1 MAFQILLN
9 IGLAFIWML
18 LRNEYTM
25 VEFMLGFI
33 VGLALLYVLRRFLAF
48 DFYFRRVIAVFKLL
62 ILFTYKLILSN
73 IDVTKIVLSP
83 KMKSNIQPGI
93 IAVPTKLR
101 TDWEV
106 TLLANLI
113 SLTPG
118 TLTMNFSED
127 GRTLYV
133 HSIHVPDKEAAIKEI
148 HESFERAIMEVT
160 H

>member
-1 MAFQILLN
+1 MAFQIILN
-9 IGLAFIWML
+9 IGLALIWML

-25 VEFMLGFI
+25 VEFTLGYI
-33 VGLALLYVLRRFLAF
+33 VGLILLYVLRRFLYF
-48 DFYFRRVIAVFKLL
+48 DFYFRRVIAIFKLL
-62 ILFTYKLILSN
+62 ILFTYKLVLSN

-83 KMKSNIQPGI
+83 KMDIQPGI
-93 IAVPTKLR
+93 IAVPTKLK

-118 TLTMNFSED
+118 TLTMNFSEN
-127 GRTLYV
+127 GRILYV
-133 HSIHVPDKEAAIKEI
+133 HSVNVPDKEKAIKEI

>member
-25 VEFMLGFI
+25 IEFALGYI
-33 VGLALLYVLRRFLAF
+33 VGLALLYVLRRFLHF

-62 ILFTYKLILSN
+62 ILFLYKLILSN
-73 IDVTKIVLSP
+73 VDMIKIVLSP
-83 KMKSNIQPGI
+83 KMDIQPGI

-118 TLTMNFSED
+118 TLTMNFSEN

-133 HSIHVPDKEAAIKEI
+133 HSIHVPDKEEAIKEI
-148 HESFERAIMEVT
+148 HDSFEKAIMEVT

>member
-18 LRNEYTM
+18 LQNEYT
-25 VEFMLGFI
+25 FLDFFI
-33 VGLALLYVLRRFLAF
+33 GYLVGVALLYVLRRFLHF
-48 DFYFRRVIAVFKLL
+48 DFYFRRVIALFKLL
-62 ILFTYKLILSN
+62 VLFMYKLILSN
-73 IDVTKIVLSP
+73 IDMIKIVLSP
-83 KMKSNIQPGI
+83 KMNIQPGI
-93 IAVPTKLR
+93 IAIPTKLR

-118 TLTMNFSED
+118 TLTMNFSEN

-133 HSIHVPDKEAAIKEI
+133 HSIHVPDKEKAIEEI
-148 HESFERAIMEVT
+148 RQSFERAIMEVT

>member
-9 IGLAFIWML
+9 IGLALIWML

-25 VEFMLGFI
+25 VEFTIGYI
-33 VGLALLYVLRRFLAF
+33 VGIALLYVLRRFLYF
-48 DFYFRRVIAVFKLL
+48 DFYFRRVIALFKLL
-62 ILFTYKLILSN
+62 ILFTYKLVLSN
-73 IDVTKIVLSP
+73 IDVTIIVLSP
-83 KMKSNIQPGI
+83 KMNIKPGI
-93 IAVPTKLR
+93 IAVPTKLK

-118 TLTMNFSED
+118 TLTMNFSEN

-133 HSIHVPDKEAAIKEI
+133 HSIHVPDKEKAIREI
-148 HESFERAIMEVT
+148 RESFERAIMEVT

>member
-18 LRNEYTM
+18 LQNEYT
-25 VEFMLGFI
+25 FLDFFI
-33 VGLALLYVLRRFLAF
+33 GYLVGVALLYVLRRFLHF
-48 DFYFRRVIAVFKLL
+48 DFYFRRVIALFKLL
-62 ILFTYKLILSN
+62 ILFMYKLILSN
-73 IDVTKIVLSP
+73 IDMIKIVLSP
-83 KMKSNIQPGI
+83 KMNIQPGI
-93 IAVPTKLR
+93 IAIPTKLR

-118 TLTMNFSED
+118 TLTMNFSEN

-133 HSIHVPDKEAAIKEI
+133 HSIHVPDKEKAIEEI
-148 HESFERAIMEVT
+148 RQSFERAIMEVT

>member
-18 LRNEYTM
+18 LQNEYT
-25 VEFMLGFI
+25 FLDFFI
-33 VGLALLYVLRRFLAF
+33 GYLVGVALLYVLRRFLHF
-48 DFYFRRVIAVFKLL
+48 DFYFRRVIALFKLL
-62 ILFTYKLILSN
+62 FLFLYKLILSN
-73 IDVTKIVLSP
+73 IDMIKIVLSP
-83 KMKSNIQPGI
+83 KMNIEPGI
-93 IAVPTKLR
+93 IAIPTKLR

-118 TLTMNFSED
+118 TLTMNFSEN

-133 HSIHVPDKEAAIKEI
+133 HSIHVPDKDAAIDEI
-148 HESFERAIMEVT
+148 RQSFERAIMEVT